1 MKKKLTTLAALPI
14 LFSTGSLVAAEP
26 DNHQLPIPEAKLSV
40 GQAISLAKNERIVF
54 VGGGLC
60 SRMNIFNEFETE
72 LQRRYPDHDL
82 FIRNLGKEGDTPAF
96 RPHPSRVDNFAFPNA
111 KALVKEEFQT
121 GKGKGFYETPDQWI
135 TRLKA
140 DTIIGFFGYSESF
153 DGLERID
160 GYKAE
165 LRAFIKH
172 TLAQKYNGKSTPKL
186 AIVSPAAL
194 EDLSSTKDL
203 PNGEKVN
210 PLLQAYTKAM
220 AEVCK
225 EEGVLFFD
233 AFSTTQGFY
242 DQSERYLT
250 SNGNNLNAYG
260 YKNFSRALANG
271 LFGKAEA
278 KNDYN
283 TIKSSVIEKNRLWV
297 NDYKMPNGVHTVG
310 GRHKPY
316 GQHNYP
322 QEYVKI
328 RQMTDIRDQAL
339 WAANKGNAFD
349 VIAADA
355 KTITLPA
362 IETNFQPSTKN
373 GTLEFL
379 TGKEVE
385 KTLTLPEGYKME
397 LFADETMFPNLQNP
411 SQMAFDNKGRL
422 WIGCMGSYPHYK
434 IGDPLPND
442 KIIMLEDTDN
452 DGKADKETIFVDNI
466 HIPMGFE
473 ITPQGGAIVSLG
485 TDLVHFSDTD
495 GDGKADK
502 KEYLISGFDDHD
514 THHAISG
521 FCTDPSGAIY
531 MGEGIFLRTN
541 VETPYGT
548 IRGTDG
554 GFYRFDP
561 VKNKLERTAQ
571 YSIPNPWGIAFDK
584 WGQNFFLH
592 TSGTSFSW
600 MQQTAVKSRYH
611 VNVPAPDLIRGNKVR
626 PTSGLEFVSSSHFP
640 DEVQG
645 DMILC
650 NNIGY
655 LGAKQHAVI
664 EDTVKGGYTTEFRHN
679 LFSTQHG
686 NFRPVDLEF
695 APDGSLF
702 VIDWHNPLIGHM
714 QHNARDPHRD
724 HVHGRVYR
732 VTYPSRPLVKPAEID
747 GASITTLLDNLK
759 LKEYRSRYRTRRE
772 LRGRDAAEVATAL
785 SKWVAGLDKS
795 DSNYDH
801 NLLEALWVSWG
812 INKVDN
818 TLINQ
823 VLSAKDH
830 RARAAAVRAVRY
842 NIEDIP
848 NAISLLKNAAN
859 DSHSLVR
866 HEAVI
871 AASWIGGADCE
882 AIIAEAKKHPVL
894 KNLENAVLYGL
905 AHGTDKAAK
914 PPKKEKIV
922 YPKTIKTNDMR
933 KSYARGKHLYEEG
946 ENCASC
952 HQKDGK
958 GLTPAFPPLDGTKWV
973 NSDKD
978 LLAKIALHGIYGKI
992 EVKGVEYNS
1001 AMPGFAFRKTNAE
1014 IADMLT
1020 YISNA
1025 WSNANGN
1032 FYTEQEIKDLLA
1044 KTEKPGGM
1052 YDPKVLLKDHP
1063 LKELAPTKPTKPNKK
1078 KK

>member
-1 MKKKLTTLAALPI
+1 MKNKLTTFAALPI
-14 LFSTGSLVAAEP
+14 LLSTGTMTAAEP
-26 DNHQLPIPEAKLSV
+26 DNHHLPIPEAALSV
-40 GQAISLAKNERIVF
+40 GKTIALAKSERIVF
-54 VGGGLC
+54 IGGGLC

-82 FIRNLGKEGDTPAF
+82 FIRNLGKEGDTPGF
-96 RPHPSRVDNFAFPNA
+96 RPHPSRNDSYTFPGA
-111 KALVKEEFQT
+111 KELVKEEFQV
-121 GKGKGFYETPDQWI
+121 GKGRGFFETPDQWL
-135 TRLKA
+135 TRFKA
-140 DTIIGFFGYSESF
+140 DTVIGFFGYSEAF

-172 TLAQKYNGKSTPKL
+172 TLAQKYNGKSAPKL

-194 EDLSSTKDL
+194 EDLSAAKDL
-203 PNGEKVN
+203 PNGEKAN

-242 DQSERYLT
+242 DKSERFLT
-250 SNGNNLNAYG
+250 SNGHNLNSYG
-260 YKNFSRALANG
+260 YNNFSRALANG
-271 LFGKAEA
+271 LFGKAEV
-278 KNDYN
+278 KNDYKA
-283 TIKSSVIEKNRLWV
+283 IKAAVAEKNRLWI

-310 GRHKPY
+310 GRHRPY

-322 QEYVKI
+322 KEYEKI

-339 WAANKGNAFD
+339 WAANKGKTFD
-349 VIAADA
+349 VAAADA
-355 KTITLPA
+355 KTIQLA
-362 IETNFQPSTKN
+362 KIETNYKPGGKN

-379 TGKEVE
+379 TGEEVV
-385 KTLTLPEGYKME
+385 KTFTVPEGYKIE

-422 WIGCMGSYPHYK
+422 WVGCMGSYPHYQ

-473 ITPQGGAIVSLG
+473 ITPEGGAYVSLG
-485 TDLVHFSDTD
+485 TDLVLFSDTD

-502 KEYLISGFDDHD
+502 KEYILSGFDDHD

-541 VETPYGT
+541 VETPYGPV
-548 IRGTDG
+548 RGSDG

-561 VKNKLERTAQ
+561 VKGKLERTAQ
-571 YSIPNPWGIAFDK
+571 YSIPNPWGIAFDE

-600 MQQTAVKSRYH
+600 MQQTAVKPRYH
-611 VNVPAPDLIRGNKVR
+611 VNPPAPDLLRGNKVR

-645 DMILC
+645 DVILC

-655 LGAKQHAVI
+655 KGAKQHKVM
-664 EDTVKGGYTTEFRHN
+664 EDTVKGGYTTDFRHD
-679 LFSTQHG
+679 LFSTEHG

-747 GASITTLLDNLK
+747 GAPIATLLDNLK

-785 SKWVAGLDKS
+785 TQWVAGLDKE
-795 DSNYDH
+795 DSQYDH
-801 NLLEALWVSWG
+801 HLLEALWVSWG
-812 INKVDN
+812 INKIDN
-818 TLINQ
+818 TLINM
-823 VLSAKDH
+823 VLKAKDH
-830 RARAAAVRAVRY
+830 RARAAAVRATRY
-842 NIEDIP
+842 NMEDIP
-848 NAISLLKNAAN
+848 NAISLIKNAAN

-866 HEAVI
+866 HEAVV

-882 AIIAEAKKHPVL
+882 AIIAEAKKHPIL
-894 KNLENAVLYGL
+894 PNLENAVVYGL
-905 AHGTDKAAK
+905 AHGTGKIAQPKVAPKVAIPKHIKNNNTRKAY
-914 PPKKEKIV
+914 I
-922 YPKTIKTNDMR
+922 
-933 KSYARGKHLYEEG
+933 RGKHLYEEG

-952 HQKDGK
+952 HQKNGK
-958 GLTPAFPPLDGTKWV
+958 GLAPAFPPLDGSKWV
-973 NSDKD
+973 NSDKE
-978 LLAKIALHGIYGKI
+978 LLAKVALHGLNGKI
-992 EVKGVEYNS
+992 TVQGKDYNS
-1001 AMPGFAFRKTNAE
+1001 AMAGFAFRKTNAE

-1020 YISNA
+1020 YIRNA
-1025 WSNANGN
+1025 WGNTNGD
-1032 FYTEQEIKDLLA
+1032 FYSEKEVAAILE
-1044 KTEKPGGM
+1044 KTKKPGGM
-1052 YDPKVLLKDHP
+1052 YAPEALLKDHP
-1063 LKELAPTKPTKPNKK
+1063 LKEPKPTKK
-1078 KK
+1078 